1 MGVFPP
7 TAATLG
13 KEFLEFH
20 FSLIF
25 LHFCVVFPKYKSKN
39 ASQKG

>member
-13 KEFLEFH
+13 KEFSEISFSPN
-20 FSLIF
+20 FSLF
-25 LHFCVVFPKYKSKN
+25 
-39 ASQKG
+39 Q